1 MIAYPH
7 RVPSPRPTPSRRA
20 TALSRRAALLGAVGT
35 TTLACS
41 PYELQTQQRR
51 PRPVRPTPSTA
62 EVPAVDPDVDLA
74 TKVVAAERA
83 LLERIEATIRR
94 HPRLERVLAST
105 REVHDVHVALLEDA
119 VPDDSGAS
127 SGETRTSD
135 PTAALTEPGPSPTDD
150 SPEPD
155 RVPRDRARALRAVA
169 TAEDELALTAKQAA
183 FAAQSGAFA
192 RVLASMAAA
201 SAQQSAVLRTTRVG
215 GGRR

>member
-7 RVPSPRPTPSRRA
+7 RVPSPRPTSSRRA
-20 TALSRRAALLGAVGT
+20 VTLSRRAALLGAVGT

-51 PRPVRPTPSTA
+51 PPVRPTPSTA
-62 EVPAVDPDVDLA
+62 EAPAVDPDVDLA
-74 TKVVAAERA
+74 TTVVAAERA
-83 LLERIEATIRR
+83 LLERIDATVRR

-105 REVHDVHVALLEDA
+105 REVHDVHVSLLEDA
-119 VPDDSGAS
+119 VPAGSGAS
-127 SGETRTSD
+127 DAATPTS
-135 PTAALTEPGPSPTDD
+135 PASPGEPGPTPADD
-150 SPEPD
+150 TSEPVG
-155 RVPRDRARALRAVA
+155 VPRDRARALRAVA

-201 SAQQSAVLRTTRVG
+201 SSQQSAVLRTARVG

>member
-1 MIAYPH
+1 
-7 RVPSPRPTPSRRA
+7 
-20 TALSRRAALLGAVGT
+20 LLGAVGT

-41 PYELQTQQRR
+41 PYELQTQQR
-51 PRPVRPTPSTA
+51 PRRVRPTPTTA
-62 EVPAVDPDVDLA
+62 DVPAVDPDVDLA
-74 TKVVAAERA
+74 TTVVAAERA
-83 LLERIEATIRR
+83 LLERIDATVRR
-94 HPRLERVLAST
+94 HPRLERVLAAV

-119 VPDDSGAS
+119 VPDDPDAS
-127 SGETRTSD
+127 AEGTQSSTG
-135 PTAALTEPGPSPTDD
+135 TAPPTEPAATPTDD
-150 SPEPD
+150 ASEPD

-201 SAQQSAVLRTTRVG
+201 CAQQSAVLRTTRVA